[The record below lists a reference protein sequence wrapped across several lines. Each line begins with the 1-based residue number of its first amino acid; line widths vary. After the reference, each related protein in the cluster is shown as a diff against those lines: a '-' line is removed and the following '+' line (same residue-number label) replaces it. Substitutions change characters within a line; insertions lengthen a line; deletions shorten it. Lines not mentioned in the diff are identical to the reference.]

1 MKPCNLIMHSDLTSS
16 FATIQNGILQQK
28 KITKKISKIDRDL
41 KHLEKCLPQG
51 VVKETLMDEM
61 KNQKRPLSRR
71 INQEL
76 KRQKLIYTPTKHD
89 EKVNFMF
96 QLFAS
101 LNYARSCMRSL

>member
-1 MKPCNLIMHSDLTSS
+1 METYSKR
-16 FATIQNGILQQK
+16 

-51 VVKETLMDEM
+51 IVKETLMDEM

-76 KRQKLIYTPTKHD
+76 KRQKLIYTPTKHG
-89 EKVNFMF
+89 EKVNFIF

-101 LNYARSCMRSL
+101 LNYDRSCMRSL